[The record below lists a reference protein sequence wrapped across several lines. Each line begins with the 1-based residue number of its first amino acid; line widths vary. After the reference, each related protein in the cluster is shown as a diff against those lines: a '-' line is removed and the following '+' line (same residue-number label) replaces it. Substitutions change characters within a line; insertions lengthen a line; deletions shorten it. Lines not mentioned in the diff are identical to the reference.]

1 MKAII
6 LAGGKGTRLRPLT
19 NDIPKALIPLQGRT
33 LTEQVFDIYKKAGVT
48 DIILSVC
55 YLADQVIN
63 RYGDG
68 KQFGCTIE
76 YLKENPERGT
86 AGPLLMLKEQDALIT
101 EDFFMSNGDNLFA
114 LDLPALLVTHQKN
127 KAVATIALS
136 HVEDTSRY
144 GVARLE
150 GEKILEFV
158 EKPNK
163 EDAPSQYISSGYY
176 VLSPQIFNY
185 IDTSKDF
192 MMLERDVW
200 PVLAREGKLFG
211 FTSNAQWFDTGT
223 PESYQQVE
231 QEWKGV

>member
-19 NDIPKALIPLQGRT
+19 TDIPKALISVQGRT
-33 LTEQVFDIYKKAGVT
+33 LTEHVFDIYKRAGVT
-48 DIILSVC
+48 EVILSVC
-55 YLADQVIN
+55 YLADQVID

-76 YLKENPERGT
+76 YLEENPERGT
-86 AGPLLMLKEQDALIT
+86 AGPLLMLKEQDALVA

-114 LDLPALLVTHQKN
+114 IDLKELLAAHQKN

-136 HVEDTSRY
+136 KVDDPSRY
-144 GVARLE
+144 GVARRA

-158 EKPNK
+158 EKPKK
-163 EDAPSQYISSGYY
+163 EDAPSNYISSGYY
-176 VLSPQIFNY
+176 VLSPQIFDY

-211 FTSNAQWFDTGT
+211 FTSDAQWFDTGT

>member
-6 LAGGKGTRLRPLT
+6 LAGGEGTRLRPLT
-19 NDIPKALIPLQGRT
+19 YDIPKAMIPVQGKT
-33 LTEQVFDIYKKAGVT
+33 LTEHVLDIYKHAGVT
-48 DIILSVC
+48 DLILSVC
-55 YLADQVIN
+55 YLADKVMEY
-63 RYGDG
+63 YGDG
-68 KQFGCTIE
+68 KKFGCTIE
-76 YLKENPERGT
+76 YLQETTPRGT
-86 AGPLLMLKEQDALIT
+86 AGPLLILKAQNQAPT
-101 EDFFMSNGDNLFA
+101 EDFFMSNGDNLFG
-114 LDLPALLVTHQKN
+114 LDLRAMLAAHQKN
-127 KAVATIALS
+127 NALATIALS
-136 HVEDTSRY
+136 QIDDPSRY
-144 GVARLE
+144 GVARLG
-150 GEKILEFV
+150 GEKILEFM

-163 EDAPSQYISSGYY
+163 EDAPSRYISSGYY